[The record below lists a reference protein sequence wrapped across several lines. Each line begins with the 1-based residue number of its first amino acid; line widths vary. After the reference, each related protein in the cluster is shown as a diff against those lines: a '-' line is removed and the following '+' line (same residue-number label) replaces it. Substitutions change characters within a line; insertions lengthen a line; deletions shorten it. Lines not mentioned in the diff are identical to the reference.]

1 MDRHYMGSFS
11 RSQVFEKKN
20 LLDKL
25 LHPSSRCLA
34 FRLRSKFLF
43 QNVWALRLLLFS
55 TCIYWHHLFPPPAD
69 FQLADRRLHFA
80 PLDCPLSQ
88 LPCVG
93 RILARRHWNFR
104 HHSLDDGTHVKFFV
118 NPLTLFLWIL
128 PLLVV
133 PAWLPFKTTVFG
145 LTSRPHPWRSLSYR
159 PGAVRGLFKRLHD
172 IRHLATTVW
181 AGMGPMLLC
190 SLSEKIK
197 QVWNQNRIL
206 QIKAYPWCPACERWG
221 SFGKRTG

>member
-55 TCIYWHHLFPPPAD
+55 TCIYWQHLFPPPAD

-88 LPCVG
+88 VPCVG
-93 RILARRHWNFR
+93 WILARRHWNFR
-104 HHSLDDGTHVKFFV
+104 HHSLGDGTHIKLVV
-118 NPLTLFLWIL
+118 HLLALYLRIL
-128 PLLVV
+128 ALLVIPV
-133 PAWLPFKTTVFG
+133 LLPFETTVFG

-181 AGMGPMLLC
+181 AGMDPIFRAKHI
-190 SLSEKIK
+190 E
-197 QVWNQNRIL
+197 
-206 QIKAYPWCPACERWG
+206 QI
-221 SFGKRTG
+221 

>member
-34 FRLRSKFLF
+34 FHLRSKFLF

-69 FQLADRRLHFA
+69 FQLADWWLHFA
-80 PLDCPLSQ
+80 SLNCLLSQ
-88 LPCVG
+88 LPCVR

-133 PAWLPFKTTVFG
+133 PAWLPFETTVFG
-145 LTSRPHPWRSLSYR
+145 LTSRPHPWRSLSHR
-159 PGAVRGLFKRLHD
+159 PCAVRGLFKRLHD

-181 AGMGPMLLC
+181 ARMDPIFRAKHI
-190 SLSEKIK
+190 E
-197 QVWNQNRIL
+197 
-206 QIKAYPWCPACERWG
+206 QI
-221 SFGKRTG
+221 

>member
-34 FRLRSKFLF
+34 CLLWRNIIL
-43 QNVWALRLLLFS
+43 QNIWALKLLLFS
-55 TCIYWHHLFPPPAD
+55 TCIRQHFFPPPAD

-88 LPCVG
+88 VPCVG
-93 RILARRHWNFR
+93 RILARRHWNFG
-104 HHSLDDGTHVKFFV
+104 HHSLGDGTHIKLVV
-118 NPLTLFLWIL
+118 HPLALYLRIL
-128 PLLVV
+128 ALLVIPV
-133 PAWLPFKTTVFG
+133 LLPFETTVFG

-172 IRHLATTVW
+172 IWHLATTVR

>member
-1 MDRHYMGSFS
+1 MDRHYMGSIS
-11 RSQVFEKKN
+11 KSQVFEKKN

-55 TCIYWHHLFPPPAD
+55 TCIYWHHLFPPPTD

-80 PLDCPLSQ
+80 PLYCPLSQ
-88 LPCVG
+88 VPCVG
-93 RILARRHWNFR
+93 WILARRHWNFR
-104 HHSLDDGTHVKFFV
+104 HHSLGDGAHIKFV
-118 NPLTLFLWIL
+118 IHPLALYLCIL
-128 PLLVV
+128 PLLVI
-133 PAWLPFKTTVFG
+133 PAWLPFETAVFG
-145 LTSRPHPWRSLSYR
+145 LTSRPHPCCTLSYH

-181 AGMGPMLLC
+181 AGMLYC
-190 SLSEKIK
+190 SLSIK
-197 QVWNQNRIL
+197 VRQVW
-206 QIKAYPWCPACERWG
+206 
-221 SFGKRTG
+221 S